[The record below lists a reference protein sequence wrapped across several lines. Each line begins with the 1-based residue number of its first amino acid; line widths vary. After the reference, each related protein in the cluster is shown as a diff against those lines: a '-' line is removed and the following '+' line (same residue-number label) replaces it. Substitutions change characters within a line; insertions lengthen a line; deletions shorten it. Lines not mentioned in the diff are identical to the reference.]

1 METLTPP
8 SRHPG
13 LTAAGLVL
21 GATYLALWR
30 GAQNMAE
37 NDVRQKSRPESRL
50 YVPVDRSGGGF

>member
-1 METLTPP
+1 MDALTPL

-21 GATYLALWR
+21 GGTYLVLWR
-30 GAQNMAE
+30 GSRNMAE